1 MKNYLISLSLVILCS
16 FTNGPFNKN
25 KIISNEF
32 YYMIND
38 DGTVNK
44 DNVTEIRK
52 ITYNRKWEFI
62 SGTSTVN
69 NMDNTIMSDAGKFY
83 ELPLVKKNAIHLEYD
98 SLGRISIYKEH
109 TEDYG
114 IVTHFLRYDNRGNL
128 TEDSSKSEDNNQLIS
143 ITTYEYFYLND
154 FVYAERDDE
163 KFISGMKQNFSNPWL
178 NRTIRHNGK
187 IVEYTERKIQN
198 LR

>member
-69 NMDNTIMSDAGKFY
+69 NMDNTICRMPVSFM
-83 ELPLVKKNAIHLEYD
+83 N
-98 SLGRISIYKEH
+98 
-109 TEDYG
+109 
-114 IVTHFLRYDNRGNL
+114 
-128 TEDSSKSEDNNQLIS
+128 
-143 ITTYEYFYLND
+143 YL
-154 FVYAERDDE
+154 
-163 KFISGMKQNFSNPWL
+163 S
-178 NRTIRHNGK
+178 
-187 IVEYTERKIQN
+187 
-198 LR
+198 